1 MSDMP
6 EMIDRALDQSKETIH
21 RDIYIC
27 HYFCIIPDKHG
38 APGIM
43 ARVGLSG
50 CGGGVA
56 IFSVWS
62 PIARGQACL
71 WAWRALLDNPTI
83 VYIAIQKMG
92 GKFPIPLG
100 GLAGF

>member
-1 MSDMP
+1 MEEGVSDMP

-50 CGGGVA
+50 CGGGGA
-56 IFSVWS
+56 IFSVW
-62 PIARGQACL
+62 
-71 WAWRALLDNPTI
+71 
-83 VYIAIQKMG
+83 
-92 GKFPIPLG
+92 
-100 GLAGF
+100 